1 MSFFANCKPKSRRKP
16 SSDNVPVSSEA
27 ETAPPPPSPSSDVNE
42 TRIEELG
49 ELMEIQGHYLDE
61 LSNQSRRL
69 SSENAMLREKLSQ
82 GIENLATKPKRSN
95 SPTKSVLRSIVLNH
109 QKKNLPPA
117 TLKEE
122 HEKVVQTFRDENE
135 LLLQQSD
142 LLAKELASANDQI
155 AVMDESIVTLGNE
168 LESCLQKARVCK
180 STEHSCGG
188 CYCKISLSDTSH
200 SYYPLPV
207 TLEKNALRNEVKLK
221 NNEIE
226 SLKSDV
232 RKMNTMRS
240 DLSSKANHL
249 LAERKGLEAEVMAL
263 TLQITRSVSQSQD
276 FQLQL
281 TSKQSELDKL
291 VEKCHQLERDVHTTK
306 HETKVASATNTSLQE
321 SNRQMKQR
329 NEQLGIA
336 LQETKDNLDD
346 NRITQH
352 KHETTIKAM
361 QNEIQEMVE
370 QHKADISSWTKDQ
383 QKIVAAV
390 EHKYLSEIQPH
401 EKLVDN
407 LRRANSLLADDKAK
421 YQRDLQSS
429 NRRCSELE
437 KLLIDR
443 DNAQQSRVNDLSQ
456 RASEA
461 EAKLDVS
468 HSTEMELKRRISALE
483 RQIRE
488 MQDVNKDLGA
498 KHGKEVDS
506 LHKNLLSMKQDNQSL
521 SIQVSSLKE
530 ELNAARLEFT
540 KEKQKMNLAIE
551 RKMKEAI
558 VENEALRASKLNGQ
572 LKLKEAQALYEKSAS
587 IHQATV
593 DKMKAEMKDVYS
605 ELETNISDERDVS
618 HRLMTKVQELNQAI
632 QTLTAEKLQFKQ
644 QAKRYVDQI
653 NDLENIVANGE
664 VRMGNLGRQYSTLV
678 ETNER
683 LIGKEGDLKV
693 ELQGVRL
700 ELEKAKS
707 KH

>member
-27 ETAPPPPSPSSDVNE
+27 EMAPPPPSPSSDVNE

-168 LESCLQKARVCK
+168 LESCLQKARV
-180 STEHSCGG
+180 
-188 CYCKISLSDTSH
+188 L
-200 SYYPLPV
+200 

-249 LAERKGLEAEVMAL
+249 LAERKELEAEVLAL

-352 KHETTIKAM
+352 KHETTIKEM
-361 QNEIQEMVE
+361 QNEIQ
-370 QHKADISSWTKDQ
+370 KW
-383 QKIVAAV
+383 
-390 EHKYLSEIQPH
+390 L
-401 EKLVDN
+401 
-407 LRRANSLLADDKAK
+407 NSTRLTSLAG
-421 YQRDLQSS
+421 QR
-429 NRRCSELE
+429 
-437 KLLIDR
+437 
-443 DNAQQSRVNDLSQ
+443 
-456 RASEA
+456 
-461 EAKLDVS
+461 
-468 HSTEMELKRRISALE
+468 T
-483 RQIRE
+483 
-488 MQDVNKDLGA
+488 NK
-498 KHGKEVDS
+498 K
-506 LHKNLLSMKQDNQSL
+506 
-521 SIQVSSLKE
+521 
-530 ELNAARLEFT
+530 
-540 KEKQKMNLAIE
+540 
-551 RKMKEAI
+551 
-558 VENEALRASKLNGQ
+558 
-572 LKLKEAQALYEKSAS
+572 
-587 IHQATV
+587 
-593 DKMKAEMKDVYS
+593 
-605 ELETNISDERDVS
+605 
-618 HRLMTKVQELNQAI
+618 
-632 QTLTAEKLQFKQ
+632 
-644 QAKRYVDQI
+644 
-653 NDLENIVANGE
+653 
-664 VRMGNLGRQYSTLV
+664 
-678 ETNER
+678 
-683 LIGKEGDLKV
+683 
-693 ELQGVRL
+693 
-700 ELEKAKS
+700 
-707 KH
+707 